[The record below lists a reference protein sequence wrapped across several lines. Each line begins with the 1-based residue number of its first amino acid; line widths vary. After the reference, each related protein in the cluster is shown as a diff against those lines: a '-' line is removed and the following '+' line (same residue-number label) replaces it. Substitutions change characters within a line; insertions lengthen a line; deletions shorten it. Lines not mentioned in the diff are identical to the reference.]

1 MDVLISLVKEVSH
14 DFSFWS
20 FFSVKWD
27 IPFLTQSL
35 SKANNQ
41 NLRNLS
47 YGIES
52 ADIMECPN
60 SSSEYWWKRRRCLPH
75 LSIFTSTFCIKK
87 NTVASTC
94 PRALSVPRSE
104 HFRGK
109 DNGRIFQHIFAPSA
123 GCCVKYPFQIFSV
136 FRSLLKKTKEYRE
149 DIPQFYLMHIQTCDP
164 FRLIASERKCLMDFS
179 FIYQQY
185 SR

>member
-75 LSIFTSTFCIKK
+75 LSIFTSTFYIKK
-87 NTVASTC
+87 TQWPPLV
-94 PRALSVPRSE
+94 RGHYLSEKRTLFE
-104 HFRGK
+104 EK
-109 DNGRIFQHIFAPSA
+109 IMD
-123 GCCVKYPFQIFSV
+123 
-136 FRSLLKKTKEYRE
+136 E